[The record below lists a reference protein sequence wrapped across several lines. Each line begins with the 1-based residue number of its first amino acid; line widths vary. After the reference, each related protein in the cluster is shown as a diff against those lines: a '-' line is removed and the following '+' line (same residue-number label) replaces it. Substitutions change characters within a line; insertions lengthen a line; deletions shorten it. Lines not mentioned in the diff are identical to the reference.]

1 MNNMETT
8 EIVKQAEGLANDE
21 EKLMFLGKYLGDNLD
36 VLEPRDFIQL
46 LIPLV
51 DITRRRYEQNTTL
64 DTMTDYSI
72 ALTKLADYFIKN
84 EQGWQATPLLIE
96 AEELLR
102 EQPDLEENA
111 EWKYNTYSQIG
122 ECYYANQR
130 RLKAKDAYNQA
141 LLYATSAGLD
151 TEECNY
157 CLQRIEHPTLK
168 YDPVEDTDGY
178 LAVIDEV
185 ERRLYEELKDEPR
198 HMGFCFHYWSAKRDL
213 LAEYGIEWRSPRI
226 MNPRVMFD

>member
-1 MNNMETT
+1 METT

-130 RLKAKDAYNQA
+130 RLKAKDAYNID
-141 LLYATSAGLD
+141 LSASYMIGDSDNDVLAGSNAGCKCIKIERD
-151 TEECNY
+151 GDLREAVD
-157 CLQRIEHPTLK
+157 RILGK
-168 YDPVEDTDGY
+168 
-178 LAVIDEV
+178 
-185 ERRLYEELKDEPR
+185 
-198 HMGFCFHYWSAKRDL
+198 
-213 LAEYGIEWRSPRI
+213 
-226 MNPRVMFD
+226 